1 MFQLNTLDPN
11 RTLEVL
17 IEIIQI
23 GRQNSEI
30 EKEDYHFF
38 FYRKESN
45 FRPIVND

>member
-38 FYRKESN
+38 FIERRATFN
-45 FRPIVND
+45 LL

>member
-30 EKEDYHFF
+30 EKEDYFL
-38 FYRKESN
+38 
-45 FRPIVND
+45 